1 MNSGYYVRLSV
12 NKITKLLR
20 LENYILRII
29 DLDKLNLVKI
39 AYGGLVLGSSW
50 FLYCPFCRK
59 YDHSSKVVKSYLK
72 IIILIR

>member
-39 AYGGLVLGSSW
+39 AYGGLVLGSS
-50 FLYCPFCRK
+50 
-59 YDHSSKVVKSYLK
+59 
-72 IIILIR
+72 